1 MGFMNEKFEEEKENV
16 KKGQAIEISAAVTT
30 ALVAAIA
37 PLKQEI
43 TTLKRDIRQLKEVVE
58 RTNTTTATI
67 DEGTRNEI
75 RNMMRSAAEGIESYK
90 YAIYALFGMVLILAA
105 AILCNSYKLNET
117 AANMAWKYDVVT
129 GILSDDRHYWWDGE
143 NYEAS
148 RKAPETKRL
157 KDALDKYQKITKQ
170 QK

>member
-1 MGFMNEKFEEEKENV
+1 M
-16 KKGQAIEISAAVTT
+16 
-30 ALVAAIA
+30 
-37 PLKQEI
+37 
-43 TTLKRDIRQLKEVVE
+43 KRDIRLLKEVVE
-58 RTNTTTATI
+58 RPNTATATI

-75 RNMMRSAAEGIESYK
+75 RNMMTNAAEGIESYK
-90 YAIYALFGMVLILAA
+90 YAIYALFGMVVILAL
-105 AILCNSYKLNET
+105 AILCNLYKLNET
-117 AANMAWKYDVVT
+117 AENMAWKYDVVT

-157 KDALDKYQKITKQ
+157 KDALDQYQKIIRQ